1 MNQLQAEQEEQVRNT
16 TRSKFNI
23 LKIENWKFEIKKLK
37 IYCFFFLRLKLV

>member
-23 LKIENWKFEIKKLK
+23 LKIWNQKTENLLLLFSSA
-37 IYCFFFLRLKLV
+37 

>member
-23 LKIENWKFEIKKLK
+23 LKIWNRKTENLLLLFSSA
-37 IYCFFFLRLKLV
+37 

>member
-23 LKIENWKFEIKKLK
+23 LKIENLKSKNWKFTAS
-37 IYCFFFLRLKLV
+37 FFFGLSWYS